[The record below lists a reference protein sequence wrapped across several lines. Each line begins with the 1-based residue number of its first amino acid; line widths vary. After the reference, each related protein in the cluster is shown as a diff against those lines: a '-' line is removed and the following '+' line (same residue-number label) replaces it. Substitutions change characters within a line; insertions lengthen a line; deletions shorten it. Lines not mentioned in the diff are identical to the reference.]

1 MNAELAHYSDLAY
14 HSAVAVYV
22 LAAVLLA
29 CELASSS
36 TRKVEARDQAREQAR
51 GRSSLVS
58 VGGPAAAAPIVGPG
72 RVTAPRSR
80 PLSDR
85 LGRMGAAL
93 VGLGLAL
100 HVSSIVLRGLSADRA
115 PWGNMYEF
123 VSLFTAVAVAGLLV
137 MMRNHAV
144 RPLSAFVLLPVVV
157 LMFVGGTVLYARSA
171 PVVPALQSY
180 WLIIHVSVICVASGV
195 LLVSGVA
202 SALFLLRRRHPEG
215 AEAPGAVGAL
225 AARLPGA
232 QTLDRVAYRTAIFA
246 FPLFT
251 VGVILGAIW
260 AEAAWGRYWG
270 WDPKEVAA
278 FVTWVVYAAYLH
290 ARATAGWRNTRAA
303 WVNVAGTAVVLFNL
317 FFINIVVSGL
327 HSYAGL
333 N

>member
-1 MNAELAHYSDLAY
+1 MNADLAQYSDLAY
-14 HSAVAVYV
+14 RSALGVYV
-22 LAAVLLA
+22 LAVVLLT
-29 CELASSS
+29 CELASSR
-36 TRKVEARDQAREQAR
+36 TRAVTERESARE
-51 GRSSLVS
+51 LVGAGGIS
-58 VGGPAAAAPIVGPG
+58 VPAATVVPG
-72 RVTAPRSR
+72 RVLPSAGR

-85 LGRMGAAL
+85 LGRAGAAL
-93 VGLGLAL
+93 VGLGLVL
-100 HVSSIVLRGLSADRA
+100 QVGSLVLRGVSAGRA

-123 VSLFTAVAVAGLLV
+123 TSLVTSVAVLGTLV

-157 LMFVGGTVLYARSA
+157 LMFIGGTVLYARSA

-180 WLIIHVSVICVASGV
+180 WLVIHVSVIATASGV

-202 SALFLLRRRHPEG
+202 SLLFLLRRRFPEG
-215 AEAPGAVGAL
+215 SEGAGAVGQV

-260 AEAAWGRYWG
+260 AEAAWGRFWG
-270 WDPKEVAA
+270 WDPKEVTA
-278 FVTWVVYAAYLH
+278 FITWVVYAAYLH

-303 WVNVAGTAVVLFNL
+303 WINVVGTGVVLFNL